1 MHKTRGYKNYN
12 FFKCLQAGSELYVLF
27 ICYNINIVDD
37 TFTYHINIYRTTH
50 LYTIQY
56 AQHM

>member
-1 MHKTRGYKNYN
+1 MI
-12 FFKCLQAGSELYVLF
+12 QAGSELFVLF
-27 ICYNINIVDD
+27 ICYNVNIVDD
-37 TFTYHINIYRTTH
+37 TFTYQINIYRITH